1 MRNDHGFIPFF
12 FLAVLVL
19 FGSFRQAPPV
29 RAAEPKEPVRVAI
42 LPFSMHTPPDLAYL
56 KDGIWEMLASRLAWE
71 GKVQV
76 VAKSQIQKA
85 LGSLSGDLSQD
96 AALNIGRSLEADY
109 VLFGSVTALGQAV
122 SLDAKMVGTEPGAE
136 PLSLHTQSGTLEQI
150 IPAVGS
156 FAQDINRKLFGRAPA
171 AMAAATVDTS
181 PSNVNPESLIPDMML
196 QGASI
201 SYLNPNFVEVNPE
214 EALTGQGLWRSQTF
228 MEAIVSIDVGDLDGD
243 GSQELVA
250 ASPDRLAVYRRVA
263 QGLQLVVEHR
273 ADKLERFVWVSTVDL
288 DGDGRDEVVLT
299 NLWSRNKPQGYAPEA
314 IRGGRGAEE
323 FPASKVFSLQGTA
336 LKTLADRQT
345 FYLNAVHI
353 PKRGKI
359 LLGQKPGPDTE
370 LFDAE
375 VYQMQLRGSELVPI
389 APFHLP
395 QHCNVF
401 NFVVADIN
409 GDGSD
414 ETAFISSDNRL
425 VLLDSAGSPIWRSR
439 QRFGATTNVLAGKVT
454 DLRYNQIDY
463 FYVPTRILV
472 TDLNR
477 DGIPELVVNRS
488 PDYSGFLP
496 QGFKYYEAGE
506 IVSFSWDQLG
516 MVENWKTRELQG
528 MVTSLA
534 LGDLN
539 DDGTAELI
547 ASLVIGRDL
556 TKLWESKSTVFS
568 YDLNVKTA
576 EKTAQKP

>member
-1 MRNDHGFIPFF
+1 MRNNHGFIPFL
-12 FLAVLVL
+12 FLAMLVL
-19 FGSFRQAPPV
+19 FGSFRQAPHV
-29 RAAEPKEPVRVAI
+29 QAAEPEDPVRVAI
-42 LPFSMHTPPDLAYL
+42 LPFSMHTPPDLSYL
-56 KDGIWEMLASRLAWE
+56 QDGIWEMLASRLAWE

-76 VAKSQIQKA
+76 VPKSQIQNT

-122 SLDAKMVGTEPGAE
+122 SLDAKMAGTEPGAE
-136 PLSLHTQSGTLEQI
+136 PLSFHTQSGTLDQL
-150 IPAVGS
+150 IPAVS
-156 FAQDINRKLFGRAPA
+156 NFAQDINRKLFGRAPA
-171 AMAAATVDTS
+171 AVAAATVDTS

-201 SYLNPNFVEVNPE
+201 SYLNPNFVEVNPD

-228 MEAIVSIDVGDLDGD
+228 KETIISIDVGDLDGD
-243 GSQELVA
+243 GSQELVT

-263 QGLQLVVEHR
+263 QGLQLVLEHR
-273 ADKLERFVWVSTVDL
+273 ADKMERFVWVSTVDL

-299 NLWSRNKPQGYAPEA
+299 NMRTVNSPQASSEKVS
-314 IRGGRGAEE
+314 GRQHTEE

-336 LKTLADRQT
+336 LKTLADRQP

-359 LLGQKPGPDTE
+359 LLGQKPGPNTE
-370 LFDAE
+370 LFDPE
-375 VYQMQLRGSELVPI
+375 IYHIQLRGSELVPI

-477 DGIPELVVNRS
+477 DAIPELVVNRS
-488 PDYSGFLP
+488 PDYSAFLP
-496 QGFKYYEAGE
+496 QGFKYFEAGE
-506 IVSFSWDQLG
+506 IVSYSWDQLG
-516 MVENWKTRELQG
+516 MVENWKTREMQG
-528 MVTSLA
+528 MLTSLA

-539 DDGTAELI
+539 DDGTPELI
-547 ASLVIGRDL
+547 ASLVTGQDL
-556 TKLWESKSTVFS
+556 TKLWESKSTIFS
-568 YDLNVKTA
+568 YDLNVKRA